1 MTPLKLLSHRFQMMF
16 ARIPSIIWL
25 ILSSLVLFLIFIF
38 SVWVYQASDE
48 ELLGM
53 LFDTFFYLLMLV
65 AFSYGAYTCWHDDY
79 LASRVLAP
87 FLGAIAILAL
97 FGIYYT
103 VLDIFAHL
111 F

>member
-1 MTPLKLLSHRFQMMF
+1 MTPLKLLSHRLQMMF

-25 ILSSLVLFLIFIF
+25 VLSSLSVFLIFVF
-38 SVWVYQASDE
+38 SVWVYQTSDE

-53 LFDTFFYLLMLV
+53 LFDTFFYSLMLV
-65 AFSYGAYTCWHDDY
+65 SFSYGAYTCWHDDY
-79 LASRVLAP
+79 LAGHVLAP

-103 VLDIFAHL
+103 VLDILARL